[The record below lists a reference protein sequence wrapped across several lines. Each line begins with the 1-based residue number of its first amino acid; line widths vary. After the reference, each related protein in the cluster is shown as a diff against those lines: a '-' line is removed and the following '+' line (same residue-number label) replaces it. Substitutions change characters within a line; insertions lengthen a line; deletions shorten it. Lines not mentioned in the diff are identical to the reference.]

1 MHFYYIYGIIF
12 HEKSLVINL
21 KCLIDY
27 KIRNPENEFIKKNIV
42 AEYTNNEITF
52 KDENDSIKLII
63 NNDNII
69 MIKDDL
75 SSKTTLNFILNKKTT
90 SEYYVKA
97 IDMIIDLKV
106 LTNKLEINKER
117 IYIEYEIWF
126 DDEYSGKFNYE
137 INIKEM

>member
-1 MHFYYIYGIIF
+1 MHFYYIYGIIY
-12 HEKSLVINL
+12 HEKSLVIIL
-21 KCLIDY
+21 KCIIDY
-27 KIRNPENEFIKKNIV
+27 KIINNEENYIKNNIN
-42 AEYTNNEITF
+42 AEYNDNTLSY
-52 KDENDSIKLII
+52 KDDHENIKLII
-63 NNDNII
+63 NDDNIV

-75 SSKTTLNFILNKKTT
+75 PSKTTLNFIPNKKTT

-97 IDMIIDLKV
+97 IDMLIDLKV

-117 IYIEYEIWF
+117 IYVEYEIWF